1 MSRTGGRIDV
11 PELWRLLEKLE
22 DGSLEPAEGVEL
34 AALLADSPAARREY
48 LEYFQQT
55 AVLRMEAAKLREM
68 GLLPTKDW
76 VLPRPW
82 SLRRSILAAAALV
95 LFMGV
100 IAALIAVARPKPSR
114 FAATVSADTRW
125 SVDRGA
131 RAAGGKPLAVEEGST
146 VRVASGTVRLETESG
161 DLLVIQGPAEV
172 AFPNTHRPQLRR
184 GWLWIDAGK
193 SEEPFQVE
201 TGALTIRD
209 IGTRFGVRVSGGGP
223 IEVHLA
229 SGSIE
234 ALDSRSG
241 KRLGVMTEARKAY
254 EFSTAGRGDEI
265 PMAPDPFPSLPEL
278 LSQASNYRT
287 TVLGQAPAGFWS
299 LDAPTVFPLTN
310 TIPGSAPGM
319 IGQDVRGG
327 EPGPAPKDGF
337 LGFSEGN
344 RSLFLGGDDQRSV
357 LHGIHGQH
365 GVRQRE
371 GAVSFWIRRE
381 PGTMAKDEIL
391 WLAGYGDDVSTIPL
405 RAAIHT
411 RLETSGRVRFEV
423 KNGDGI
429 IRLSSPQNIADG
441 RWHHLAAS
449 WGPSSV
455 DLYIDGALAERGAP
469 PSEPAEANLS
479 GRHVRFGKPSEDQI
493 GTSKPYRGWVDGIAL
508 WDRPLTETEISC
520 QFGAARGTKKQ

>member
-22 DGSLEPAEGVEL
+22 DSSLGPAEGVKL

-68 GLLPTKDW
+68 GLLPTMDW
-76 VLPRPW
+76 ALPRSW
-82 SLRRSILAAAALV
+82 SFQRSILAAAALV

-100 IAALIAVARPKPSR
+100 IAALIAVSRPKPSR
-114 FAATVSADTRW
+114 LAATVSADTRW
-125 SVDRGA
+125 SVDGGA
-131 RAAGGKPLAVEEGST
+131 RAAGGTPLAVEEGST
-146 VRVASGTVRLETESG
+146 VRVTSGTVRLETESG

-172 AFPNTHRPQLRR
+172 AFPNTLRPQLRR
-184 GWLWIDAGK
+184 GWLWIDAEK

-201 TGALTIRD
+201 TGALIIRD
-209 IGTRFGVRVSGGGP
+209 IGTRFGVRASGDGS

-229 SGSIE
+229 SGKIE
-234 ALDSRSG
+234 AIDSLSG
-241 KRLGVMTEARKAY
+241 KRLGAMTEAHKAH
-254 EFSTAGRGDEI
+254 EFSAAGRGDEI
-265 PMAPDPFPSLPEL
+265 PMAPDPFPTLPEL
-278 LSQASNYRT
+278 LRQTSNYRT
-287 TVLGQAPAGFWS
+287 TVLGQAPVGFWS

-310 TIPGSAPGM
+310 IIPGSPPGM

-337 LGFSEGN
+337 HGFSESN
-344 RSLFLGGDDQRSV
+344 RSFFMGYDYQRSL
-357 LHGIHGQH
+357 LHGIHGRH

-391 WLAGYGDDVSTIPL
+391 WLAGYGDDASIIPL

-423 KNGDGI
+423 KNGDRN
-429 IRLSSPQNIADG
+429 IRLRSPQNIADG

-455 DLYIDGALAERGAP
+455 DLYIDGVLAERRSL
-469 PSEPAEANLS
+469 PSEPAETILS

-493 GTSKPYRGWVDGIAL
+493 KTSKPYRGWVDSIAL
-508 WDRPLTETEISC
+508 WDRPLTETEVSC
-520 QFGAARGTKKQ
+520 QYGAALGAEKK